1 MKTKTKTL
9 PTDRSA
15 NTNRTSLTGGNMA
28 RSPRAP
34 QKSLE
39 DALQRV
45 QSQIEEK
52 KREIVGLER
61 EQKQLEE
68 AIEVLSR

>member
-1 MKTKTKTL
+1 
-9 PTDRSA
+9 
-15 NTNRTSLTGGNMA
+15 MA